1 MTPFLVYAVGASLL
15 VSVGLHGVVTRRHL
29 VRQILALNVMGGGV
43 FLFFI
48 AVAYRN
54 AGPVPDAVPQALV
67 LTGIVVAV
75 SISAFAL
82 ALARA
87 IHARSG
93 RTTLVEDDLE

>member
-1 MTPFLVYAVGASLL
+1 MSAFAVYAIGAAAL
-15 VSVGLHGVVTRRHL
+15 VGLGFHGILTRRHL

-43 FLFFI
+43 FLLLI

-54 AGPVPDAVPQALV
+54 GDPEPDPLPQALV

-75 SISAFAL
+75 SVSAFAL

-87 IHARSG
+87 IHARHG
-93 RTTLVEDDLE
+93 RTWLHEEDLE

>member
-1 MTPFLVYAVGASLL
+1 MTPYLVYATGAALL
-15 VSVGLHGVVTRRHL
+15 VGVGLYGVVARRHL

-43 FLFFI
+43 FLFLV
-48 AVAYRN
+48 AVAFRN
-54 AGPVPDAVPQALV
+54 AAPTPDPVPQAMV

-75 SISAFAL
+75 SVTAFAL

-93 RTTLVEDDLE
+93 RTTLTEDDLE